1 MTIDDL
7 MKTATG
13 ISPEKLAFL
22 KAFATMPTENNTAAM
37 MRQLTKCQ
45 QQARQQNIQFTPE
58 EQDLMIQLLT
68 ANLSPAEKARV
79 NQILTLLKMNKH

>member
-7 MKTATG
+7 MNAGTG

-22 KAFATMPTENNTAAM
+22 KAFANIPSGSNSAAM

-45 QQARQQNIQFTPE
+45 QQAKQQNIQFTPD
-58 EQDLMIQLLT
+58 EQSLLIELLT
-68 ANLSPAEKARV
+68 ANLSPAEKAKV
-79 NQILTLLKMNKH
+79 DQVISILKMAKK

>member
-7 MKTATG
+7 LNAGTG

-22 KAFATMPTENNTAAM
+22 NAFATMPSGSNSAAM

-45 QQARQQNIQFTPE
+45 QQAKQQNIQFTPD
-58 EQDLMIQLLT
+58 EQSLLIELLT
-68 ANLSPAEKARV
+68 ANLSPAEKAKV
-79 NQILTLLKMNKH
+79 DQVISILKMAKK

>member
-7 MKTATG
+7 MNAGTG

-22 KAFATMPTENNTAAM
+22 KAFANMPSGSNSAAM

-45 QQARQQNIQFTPE
+45 QQAKQQNIQFTKD
-58 EQDLMIQLLT
+58 EQSLLIELLT
-68 ANLSPAEKARV
+68 ANLSPAEKAKV
-79 NQILTLLKMNKH
+79 DQVISILKMAKK

>member
-7 MKTATG
+7 MTSGTG

-22 KAFATMPTENNTAAM
+22 KAFASMPSGSNSAAM

-45 QQARQQNIQFTPE
+45 QQAKQENIQFTPD
-58 EQDLMIQLLT
+58 EQNLLIELLT
-68 ANLSPAEKARV
+68 ANLSPAEKAKV
-79 NQILTLLKMNKH
+79 DQVLTILKMAKK

>member
-7 MKTATG
+7 MNAGTG

-22 KAFATMPTENNTAAM
+22 KAFANMPSGSNSAAM

-45 QQARQQNIQFTPE
+45 QQAKQQNIQFTPDGQSLLIE
-58 EQDLMIQLLT
+58 LLT
-68 ANLSPAEKARV
+68 ANLSPTEKAKV
-79 NQILTLLKMNKH
+79 DQIMAILKMSKK

>member
-7 MKTATG
+7 MNAGTG

-22 KAFATMPTENNTAAM
+22 KAFANMPSGSNSAAM

-45 QQARQQNIQFTPE
+45 QQAEQQNIQFTPD
-58 EQDLMIQLLT
+58 EQRLLIELLT
-68 ANLSPAEKARV
+68 ANLSPTEKAKV
-79 NQILTLLKMNKH
+79 EQVISILKMAKK

>member
-7 MKTATG
+7 MNAATG

-22 KAFATMPTENNTAAM
+22 KAFATLPSGRNSAAM
-37 MRQLTKCQ
+37 MRQLTKCKQ
-45 QQARQQNIQFTPE
+45 EARRQNIQFTPD

-79 NQILTLLKMNKH
+79 DQVLTILKMTKK

>member
-7 MKTATG
+7 MNATTG

-22 KAFATMPTENNTAAM
+22 KAFANMPQGSNSAAM

-45 QQARQQNIQFTPE
+45 QEARQQNIRFTPD
-58 EQDLMIQLLT
+58 EQQLMIELLT
-68 ANLSPAEKARV
+68 SNLSPAEKAKV
-79 NQILTLLKMNKH
+79 DQVLAIL

>member
-7 MKTATG
+7 MNAGTG

-22 KAFATMPTENNTAAM
+22 KAFANMPSGSNSATM

-45 QQARQQNIQFTPE
+45 QQAKQQNIQFTPD
-58 EQDLMIQLLT
+58 EQSLLIELLT
-68 ANLSPAEKARV
+68 ANLSPAEKAKV
-79 NQILTLLKMNKH
+79 DQVISILKMAKK

>member
-7 MKTATG
+7 MNAGTG

-22 KAFATMPTENNTAAM
+22 KAFANMPSGSNSAAL

-45 QQARQQNIQFTPE
+45 QQAKQQNIQFTPD
-58 EQDLMIQLLT
+58 EQSLLIELLT
-68 ANLSPAEKARV
+68 ANLSPAEKAKV
-79 NQILTLLKMNKH
+79 DQVISILKMAKK

>member
-7 MKTATG
+7 MGAATG

-22 KAFATMPTENNTAAM
+22 KAFATMPSESNSAAM

-58 EQDLMIQLLT
+58 EQDLMINLLT
-68 ANLSPAEKARV
+68 ANLSPAEKAKV
-79 NQILTLLKMNKH
+79 DQVLAILKMARK

>member
-7 MKTATG
+7 MNAATG

-22 KAFATMPTENNTAAM
+22 KAFATMPYGSNSAAM

-45 QQARQQNIQFTPE
+45 QEARRQNIQFTPD

-79 NQILTLLKMNKH
+79 DQVLTILKMTKK

>member
-7 MKTATG
+7 MNAGTG

-22 KAFATMPTENNTAAM
+22 KAFANMPSGSNSAAM

-45 QQARQQNIQFTPE
+45 QQAKQQNIQFTPD
-58 EQDLMIQLLT
+58 EQSLLIELLT
-68 ANLSPAEKARV
+68 ANLSPAEKAKV
-79 NQILTLLKMNKH
+79 DQVISILKLAKK

>member
-7 MKTATG
+7 MNSATG

-22 KAFATMPTENNTAAM
+22 KAFATIPSGGNSAAM

-45 QQARQQNIQFTPE
+45 QEARQQNIQFTPD
-58 EQDLMIQLLT
+58 EQSLMIELLT
-68 ANLSPAEKARV
+68 ANLSPAEKAKV
-79 NQILTLLKMNKH
+79 DQVLAILKMAKK